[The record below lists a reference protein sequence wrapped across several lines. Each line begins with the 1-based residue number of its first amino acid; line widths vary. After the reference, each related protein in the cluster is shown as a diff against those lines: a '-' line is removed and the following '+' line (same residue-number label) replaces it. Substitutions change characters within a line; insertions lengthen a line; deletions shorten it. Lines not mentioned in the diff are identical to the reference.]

1 MKWWC
6 AAGTLKDDQHCY
18 LCGQNGH
25 RQFECPNQPEEI
37 YQLPNAVQEKVQ
49 QQYERDVAR
58 MAGPGESIREAAA
71 LLCCLSA
78 VPAIVLLIC
87 NEVTRHPHAAHAPRK
102 AYEGAHGGN
111 AAACCFALRSR
122 RTA

>member
-1 MKWWC
+1 MIDRESHL

-49 QQYERDVAR
+49 QQYERDVQR
-58 MAGPGESIREAAA
+58 MAAPGESIRESAA
-71 LLCCLSA
+71 LCMSL
-78 VPAIVLLIC
+78 
-87 NEVTRHPHAAHAPRK
+87 
-102 AYEGAHGGN
+102 
-111 AAACCFALRSR
+111 
-122 RTA
+122 

>member
-1 MKWWC
+1 MKWWF

-71 LLCCLSA
+71 LLCCLRA
-78 VPAIVLLIC
+78 VSIAVLLMC
-87 NEVTRHPHAAHAPRK
+87 DKESRHPHAALDPPRS
-102 AYEGAHGGN
+102 A
-111 AAACCFALRSR
+111 
-122 RTA
+122 

>member
-1 MKWWC
+1 MTSGVLNTQSRMQEVC
-6 AAGTLKDDQHCY
+6 LAAGTLKDDQHCY

-58 MAGPGESIREAAA
+58 MAGPGEAIRETAA
-71 LLCCLSA
+71 LLCFLC
-78 VPAIVLLIC
+78 VLVDL
-87 NEVTRHPHAAHAPRK
+87 HADEWQ
-102 AYEGAHGGN
+102 EGARQLHVV
-111 AAACCFALRSR
+111 LPEVHTPRDR
-122 RTA
+122 